1 MKRFHR
7 SDRVSEEIM
16 KEVSAII
23 RNDMKDPR
31 LGFVSVTR
39 VALSRDLKHATVFFS
54 VFGSEDEKEKTHRA
68 LTSGAGFVRSLLA
81 KRLQLRYTPEVI
93 FRLDNSIERGIRI
106 SSILKG
112 VLPAEEPKED
122 GQDDDKD
129 ENL

>member
-31 LGFVSVTR
+31 LGFVSVMR
-39 VALSRDLKHATVFFS
+39 VALSRDLKHATVYFS
-54 VFGSEDEKEKTHRA
+54 VYGSDDEKKNTHTA
-68 LTSGAGFVRSLLA
+68 LTCGAGFVRSLLA
-81 KRLQLRYTPEVI
+81 KRLKLRYTPEVI

-106 SSILKG
+106 NSLLRK
-112 VLPAEEPKED
+112 VLPED
-122 GQDDDKD
+122 DSPED
-129 ENL
+129 